1 MQGRVTEIK
10 PRGVIATIDGT
21 PEVGDLFQVYRI
33 QNGIEVVLA
42 TGYIRKQRDNG
53 YKINPID
60 GEDGS
65 RGEPFIG
72 VEVGDLVRK
81 IA

>member
-10 PRGVIATIDGT
+10 PRGVIATIDGA